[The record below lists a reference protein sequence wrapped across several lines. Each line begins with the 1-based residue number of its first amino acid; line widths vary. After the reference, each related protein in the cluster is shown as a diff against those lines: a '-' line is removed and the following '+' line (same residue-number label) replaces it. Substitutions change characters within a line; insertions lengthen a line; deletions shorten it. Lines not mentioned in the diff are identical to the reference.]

1 MENFILY
8 NPVKLHF
15 GKDITDDLAKT
26 VELYGKRVLLV
37 YGKNAIKENGVYA
50 KIKAQLKLIHA
61 EVFEYGGIKSN
72 PVIEDVDA
80 ASRLGRNS
88 NADVVLA
95 VGGGSVIDSAKI
107 ISVTIP
113 VSHSAW
119 DFYSGLKK
127 PEKAIPLIA
136 VLTLAATGTEMN
148 PYAVLQNHKSKQK
161 IGWGHKLCFPKHSFL
176 DPQFTLTVPKNY
188 TAYGIADIL
197 AHCLEAYF
205 GKGDATLSDKITIAI
220 MKETIENGIPL
231 LHNLKNYELREKI
244 LYSSTLALNGITMPG
259 RKSGDWGVHDGGH
272 VLSLLFDIPH
282 GASLTIAYPA
292 WMKLMKDRIPER
304 ITQLGKSLFDV
315 DSPYKT
321 IDKLEELFRRLDC
334 PIKLSECNIDKENQQ
349 QILDTMIHNKVTGA
363 NHKLSN
369 NDLSDWIN
377 FMY

>member
-136 VLTLAATGTEMN
+136 VLTLAATG
-148 PYAVLQNHKSKQK
+148 K
-161 IGWGHKLCFPKHSFL
+161 IGRASCRERVFR
-176 DPQFTLTVPKNY
+176 TV
-188 TAYGIADIL
+188 
-197 AHCLEAYF
+197 
-205 GKGDATLSDKITIAI
+205 
-220 MKETIENGIPL
+220 
-231 LHNLKNYELREKI
+231 
-244 LYSSTLALNGITMPG
+244 
-259 RKSGDWGVHDGGH
+259 
-272 VLSLLFDIPH
+272 
-282 GASLTIAYPA
+282 
-292 WMKLMKDRIPER
+292 
-304 ITQLGKSLFDV
+304 
-315 DSPYKT
+315 
-321 IDKLEELFRRLDC
+321 
-334 PIKLSECNIDKENQQ
+334 
-349 QILDTMIHNKVTGA
+349 
-363 NHKLSN
+363 
-369 NDLSDWIN
+369 
-377 FMY
+377 